1 MSTDGHGFQLGV
13 SYSRACTKTSGALLA
28 GRLLQLRSTMLSRN
42 TLPVLAIVVTSA
54 AAGSKALPSTT
65 QHGYPRRAFL
75 TATAVAL
82 PCSLAL
88 APCPAAAKLLN
99 PAVTWTQQEQLMRTH
114 AARFE
119 QSTPV
124 AVRTTSIARRRL
136 RELVAT
142 VDLPVPPLL
151 TCPPMLQP
159 CHAYGLRAP
168 ASVPEARGSSCG
180 PTPLAPG
187 LTHCHALWP
196 QAAPHTPW
204 PGPHRPTLAWR
215 STRSR
220 WWPTRRSTTT
230 RTRWPSTG
238 LRGRV
243 ASARLCR
250 ASRVSPPRPASH
262 ARSQAGLETGGQVA
276 WPLSPL
282 PRWRQPPECP
292 PAAFLERNPRSRPGL
307 SRSPPSSQ
315 RAPARLLRPASSPE
329 ARPLGGLG
337 SAVQPVSEQPGA
349 AWLRDE

>member
-1 MSTDGHGFQLGV
+1 
-13 SYSRACTKTSGALLA
+13 
-28 GRLLQLRSTMLSRN
+28 
-42 TLPVLAIVVTSA
+42 
-54 AAGSKALPSTT
+54 
-65 QHGYPRRAFL
+65 
-75 TATAVAL
+75 
-82 PCSLAL
+82 
-88 APCPAAAKLLN
+88 
-99 PAVTWTQQEQLMRTH
+99 MRTH

-159 CHAYGLRAP
+159 CHAHGLRAP
-168 ASVPEARGSSCG
+168 ASVPEAQGSSCG
-180 PTPLAPG
+180 LTPLAPG
-187 LTHCHALWP
+187 LTRCHALWP

-250 ASRVSPPRPASH
+250 ASRVYRPRPASH

-282 PRWRQPPECP
+282 PRWRQRPECP
-292 PAAFLERNPRSRPGL
+292 PAAFLERNPRAQPGL

-315 RAPARLLRPASSPE
+315 RAPASPPEASLASGGLGRSEASGAPCSPYQSSRAQRGFAKNRLENRRENRLEYRLEKCAADSGAPRVQGTGTSVVCPRSQCSRTSPTRE
-329 ARPLGGLG
+329 ARPTASSTSRRWGGG
-337 SAVQPVSEQPGA
+337 RVSVRYGA
-349 AWLRDE
+349 ATCGQSPTCGAARR

>member
-1 MSTDGHGFQLGV
+1 
-13 SYSRACTKTSGALLA
+13 
-28 GRLLQLRSTMLSRN
+28 MLSRK
-42 TLPVLAIVVTSA
+42 TLSVLAIVVTSSA
-54 AAGSKALPSTT
+54 AAGSKALPPTT
-65 QHGYPRRAFL
+65 QRDYPRRAVL
-75 TATAVAL
+75 TAAAVAL
-82 PCSLAL
+82 APCAVAL

-142 VDLPVPPLL
+142 VDLPVVPLL
-151 TCPPMLQP
+151 TRPPMLQP
-159 CHAYGLRAP
+159 CHAHGLRAP
-168 ASVPEARGSSCG
+168 ASVPEAQGSSCG

-187 LTHCHALWP
+187 LTHGHALWP
-196 QAAPHTPW
+196 QAPHTPW
-204 PGPHRPTLAWR
+204 PGPHRPTRAWR

-238 LRGRV
+238 LRGRA

-250 ASRVSPPRPASH
+250 ASRASRPRPASH
-262 ARSQAGLETGGQVA
+262 ARSQAGLDTVGQVAWVA

-282 PRWRQPPECP
+282 PRWRQRPECP
-292 PAAFLERNPRSRPGL
+292 PAFPRAQPKG
-307 SRSPPSSQ
+307 
-315 RAPARLLRPASSPE
+315 PA
-329 ARPLGGLG
+329 GFK
-337 SAVQPVSEQPGA
+337 PVSS
-349 AWLRDE
+349 

>member
-1 MSTDGHGFQLGV
+1 MSTDGHGFQLGCI
-13 SYSRACTKTSGALLA
+13 ACTKTSGALLA
-28 GRLLQLRSTMLSRN
+28 GRLLQPRSTMLSRN

-187 LTHCHALWP
+187 LTRCHALWP

-204 PGPHRPTLAWR
+204 LGPTGQHSRGGLPGRGGGRRGGARRHVRGGRLPVSGAAWRARGCAGRHGYPHRGQP
-215 STRSR
+215 
-220 WWPTRRSTTT
+220 
-230 RTRWPSTG
+230 RTRA
-238 LRGRV
+238 RKRV
-243 ASARLCR
+243 
-250 ASRVSPPRPASH
+250 
-262 ARSQAGLETGGQVA
+262 
-276 WPLSPL
+276 
-282 PRWRQPPECP
+282 WRQ
-292 PAAFLERNPRSRPGL
+292 AARWPGL
-307 SRSPPSSQ
+307 SPHSLGGGSPPSAHQ
-315 RAPARLLRPASSPE
+315 PLSS
-329 ARPLGGLG
+329 
-337 SAVQPVSEQPGA
+337 SAIQEPGQV
-349 AWLRDE
+349 